1 MSRFYMK
8 IFRLHLTLF
17 QIFRILNKSRV
28 SCLSFVSVLL
38 LDLVDGLLFAEN
50 DLRVIILSEGC
61 LGQLS
66 VLLGRTAPAA
76 AEVAAATVL
85 AAGVGAEDES
95 DHQVDATGE
104 EEDEMKQ
111 DTGEVGGVDDGPY
124 KDGAGCE
131 NQPASQDGVEDG
143 EDVERFL
150 QLSEAVLVLDQS

>member
-1 MSRFYMK
+1 MSRYYLK
-8 IFRLHLTLF
+8 ILRLYFRLF
-17 QIFRILNKSRV
+17 QIFRILNKSCV
-28 SCLSFVSVLL
+28 SCLSFGSVLL
-38 LDLVDGLLFAEN
+38 FDLVDGLLFAED
-50 DLRVIILSEGC
+50 DLRVIIISEGC

-85 AAGVGAEDES
+85 AAGVGAEDDG

-104 EEDEMKQ
+104 EEDEMQQ
-111 DTGEVGGVDDGPY
+111 DAGEVGGVDDGPY
-124 KDGAGCE
+124 EDGARCE

-143 EDVERFL
+143 EGVERFL